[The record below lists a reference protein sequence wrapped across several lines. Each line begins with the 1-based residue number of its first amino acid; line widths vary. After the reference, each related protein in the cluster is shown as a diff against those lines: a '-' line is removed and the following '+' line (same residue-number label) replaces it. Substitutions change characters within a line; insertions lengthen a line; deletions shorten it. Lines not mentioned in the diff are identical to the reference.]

1 MSLPIGVPSVVPSG
15 EYVAEIKADPEEKAS
30 QFDSAKTYF
39 EMPLTLQNQ
48 RGEYFDFI
56 FVFNPKNPVYHRLLE
71 ILGGE
76 KQPTGF
82 TTPPKES
89 YIGKKFVARI
99 TERSA
104 KNDKNRLVN
113 EILLV
118 EVYKPL
124 ANAEESKKEKK
135 EEKEKA
141 QSESDEIPF

>member
-1 MSLPIGVPSVVPSG
+1 MPLPIAVPSVIPSG

-30 QFDSAKTYF
+30 QFNPAKTYF

-56 FVFNPKNPVYHRLLE
+56 FSFNPKTPAYHMLLE
-71 ILGGE
+71 IVGGE

-82 TTPPKES
+82 TIPPKES

-99 TERSA
+99 TVRSA

-113 EILLV
+113 EILSV
-118 EVYKPL
+118 EVYKPFV
-124 ANAEESKKEKK
+124 NNKEDK
-135 EEKEKA
+135 EEKEEEKA
-141 QSESDEIPF
+141 QSESEDAPF